1 MPRYSYE
8 CRHCG
13 DRQEIVRS
21 IKDHTRTIPCE
32 GCGQEMQQELGFAH
46 VIPDIE
52 PYRSV
57 VTGERIR
64 GRAHHRAHLKQHGL
78 IERGNDPVRERKPK
92 PLPPLHEDIK
102 RAIAETR
109 RR

>member
-1 MPRYSYE
+1 MAV
-8 CRHCG
+8 
-13 DRQEIVRS
+13 QV
-21 IKDHTRTIPCE
+21 
-32 GCGQEMQQELGFAH
+32 LGFAH

-64 GRAHHRAHLKQHGL
+64 GRAHHRNHLREHGL
-78 IERGNDPVRERKPK
+78 IERGNEPVRERKFK
-92 PLPPLHEDIK
+92 PMPPLAEDIK
-102 RAIAETR
+102 RAIQETR

>member
-1 MPRYSYE
+1 MKE
-8 CRHCG
+8 
-13 DRQEIVRS
+13 
-21 IKDHTRTIPCE
+21 HTRTIACV
-32 GCGQEMQQELGFAH
+32 CGKQMTQELGFAH

-64 GRAHHRAHLKQHGL
+64 GRAHHRQHLREHGL
-78 IERGNDPVRERKPK
+78 IERGTDPIRARKPR
-92 PLPPLHEDIK
+92 PMPPVVEDIK
-102 RAIAETR
+102 RAIEETR